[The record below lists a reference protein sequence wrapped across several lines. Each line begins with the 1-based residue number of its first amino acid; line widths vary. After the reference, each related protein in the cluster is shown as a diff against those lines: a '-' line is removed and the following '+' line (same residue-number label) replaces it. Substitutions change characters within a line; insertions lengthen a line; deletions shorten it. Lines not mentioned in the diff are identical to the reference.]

1 MAATV
6 TDQRK
11 AWMLDTILDKISERG
26 GSMQVQIKLLLS
38 KYDDDKSGE
47 LDMGEFR
54 NALGDFLHGMD
65 DAEFAALA
73 ETFDADGSGAVSIA
87 EFEEALTKLAKDREE
102 HGRQTSGGALTG
114 VKTTHPPRP
123 GTAGAP
129 RKISDQARAAA
140 EDAVVTQ
147 FFHQLRLRART
158 MANALDH
165 FDVDESG
172 LFDGASSEVVWR
184 RCNDGEIKEILF
196 KFSHGDAKRA
206 TKPPPKGTRAVTKL
220 RNLLLDKFEGM
231 GGNMRVAVKHTL
243 GHYDAD
249 GSGELERGECVK
261 ALSGLLPG
269 ITDDQIGALFDTI
282 DADKSETL
290 TVDEITD
297 FLINAQQSRESQD
310 TSLAFA
316 DHRRGWTE
324 RAAAGEAGAD
334 DVGRPAR
341 AQLAQA
347 RSPEEYVD
355 MLQHGVT
362 HFPRTA
368 LFWRLYA
375 EHERSLS
382 GPASG
387 LAVLEGG
394 GSSALPWCR
403 CDPELW
409 RVACE
414 LRRDCGRREDELGP
428 ESKALGRAFERAVAV
443 AGAAPDAAPLWRC
456 YVDWCANAAPVSLRK
471 KLRRS
476 ALERACLV
484 PGDGTE
490 EASGTPRATPT
501 ATSSASGASSS
512 RTSAPAPKK
521 STATDLLPAET
532 KAAALHYACGR
543 RRVAA
548 AYRAACD
555 ANAATRSCSWSSR
568 RGAAKATTPFESPFD
583 VDADGPSS
591 RARPRGPRPPL
602 ERWRRPPPR
611 RRRPCWSWRRARLSW
626 TVWTAG
632 EAEAALEALVDAA
645 PLTDDPDARE
655 GELDAAPWALLER
668 HARRH
673 GGKEAGRAVFARTQ
687 GLRASKK
694 LSAKIYE
701 AHAALELSMNG
712 DVDAARRTFEL
723 GLSQRPEL
731 LLANDATYV
740 LAYAAFLESAA
751 GDAEAAAAVVER
763 AVAAKGER
771 DAPPALWD
779 ALASLA
785 HRNATARNGA
795 ARRRRRQRAAAGK
808 HAVGGALA
816 PLWRDVA
823 STRAAPLNAVDTAW
837 RVREAVPATL
847 PGSRDVRDARW
858 LEARADGLL
867 ADEYDN
873 GGLDADDLAD
883 DGGEGDGLFAALARG
898 KLPEAFR
905 RLADLAHRK
914 AARGPAPPSKAVD
927 VFTKRRAAAAKAV
940 KVEK

>member
-1 MAATV
+1 MATP
-6 TDQRK
+6 
-11 AWMLDTILDKISERG
+11 
-26 GSMQVQIKLLLS
+26 
-38 KYDDDKSGE
+38 
-47 LDMGEFR
+47 
-54 NALGDFLHGMD
+54 
-65 DAEFAALA
+65 
-73 ETFDADGSGAVSIA
+73 
-87 EFEEALTKLAKDREE
+87 
-102 HGRQTSGGALTG
+102 GAL
-114 VKTTHPPRP
+114 
-123 GTAGAP
+123 
-129 RKISDQARAAA
+129 Q
-140 EDAVVTQ
+140 
-147 FFHQLRLRART
+147 
-158 MANALDH
+158 
-165 FDVDESG
+165 
-172 LFDGASSEVVWR
+172 
-184 RCNDGEIKEILF
+184 
-196 KFSHGDAKRA
+196 
-206 TKPPPKGTRAVTKL
+206 
-220 RNLLLDKFEGM
+220 
-231 GGNMRVAVKHTL
+231 
-243 GHYDAD
+243 
-249 GSGELERGECVK
+249 
-261 ALSGLLPG
+261 
-269 ITDDQIGALFDTI
+269 
-282 DADKSETL
+282 
-290 TVDEITD
+290 
-297 FLINAQQSRESQD
+297 
-310 TSLAFA
+310 
-316 DHRRGWTE
+316 
-324 RAAAGEAGAD
+324 
-334 DVGRPAR
+334 

-428 ESKALGRAFERAVAV
+428 ESKALGSVGRPSPSRR
-443 AGAAPDAAPLWRC
+443 GADAAPLWRC

-484 PGDGTE
+484 PGAAPARAELDRKRGNL
-490 EASGTPRATPT
+490 GPRAQG
-501 ATSSASGASSS
+501 SGEMP
-512 RTSAPAPKK
+512 RAPPRRRAQGRRRAVPALARRAPRRRRRARQVAHRRAAKRPRKK

-555 ANAATRSCSWSSR
+555 ANA
-568 RGAAKATTPFESPFD
+568 G
-583 VDADGPSS
+583 DAPELF
-591 RARPRGPRPPL
+591 L
-602 ERWRRPPPR
+602 E
-611 RRRPCWSWRRARLSW
+611 
-626 TVWTAG
+626 
-632 EAEAALEALVDAA
+632 
-645 PLTDDPDARE
+645 
-655 GELDAAPWALLER
+655 
-668 HARRH
+668 
-673 GGKEAGRAVFARTQ
+673 FASV

-795 ARRRRRQRAAAGK
+795 RARRRRE
-808 HAVGGALA
+808 A
-816 PLWRDVA
+816 PPA
-823 STRAAPLNAVDTAW
+823 STRSAALW
-837 RVREAVPATL
+837 RRSGATSRRRARRRSTPSTRRGACARPCRRRC
-847 PGSRDVRDARW
+847 PGISRRAATRPRSSRP
-858 LEARADGLL
+858 RADGLL

-914 AARGPAPPSKAVD
+914 AAGPRRRRRKSTPAWTAPMVATSSATTSAPALS
-927 VFTKRRAAAAKAV
+927 AADA
-940 KVEK
+940 E